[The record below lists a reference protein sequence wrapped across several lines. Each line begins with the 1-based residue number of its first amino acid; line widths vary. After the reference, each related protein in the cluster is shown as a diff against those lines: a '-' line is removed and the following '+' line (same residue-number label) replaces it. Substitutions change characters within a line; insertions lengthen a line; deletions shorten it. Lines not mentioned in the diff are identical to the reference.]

1 MLLQKNKAIPYSFLL
16 FLVITIRII
25 TCTCLNEDNADARS
39 NPDISNAII
48 DINGSPIPLN
58 ADVRATA
65 VIRYLAISNSQSP
78 SFSFSLSVML
88 QIYNL
93 ILNTANGLL
102 YFFYCQRLVTVIY
115 DRRTMGDEDHRPVVP
130 GEYVLQELAFCLRI
144 KGRCS
149 LVKDHDTAVT

>member
-1 MLLQKNKAIPYSFLL
+1 MKIMP
-16 FLVITIRII
+16 I
-25 TCTCLNEDNADARS
+25 ARS

-48 DINGSPIPLN
+48 DINGSPSPLN

-65 VIRYLAISNSQSP
+65 VIRYLAISKSQSP

-93 ILNTANGLL
+93 ILNAANGLL

-115 DRRTMGDEDHRPVVP
+115 DRRTVGDEDHRPVVP

-144 KGRCS
+144 KG
-149 LVKDHDTAVT
+149 

>member
-1 MLLQKNKAIPYSFLL
+1 MSNIDMNSATME
-16 FLVITIRII
+16 VIG
-25 TCTCLNEDNADARS
+25 A
-39 NPDISNAII
+39 P
-48 DINGSPIPLN
+48 SPSKI
-58 ADVRATA
+58 DVRATA

-115 DRRTMGDEDHRPVVP
+115 DRRTVGDEDNCFVVSRKD
-130 GEYVLQELAFCLRI
+130 VVQQLAFGVGVERARCL
-144 KGRCS
+144 
-149 LVKDHDTAVT
+149 VEQHH